1 MNNTKSNFGKKGWMI
16 IIYVLFLYM
25 FSATPPDTL
34 NVTAGWFAEIIGVES
49 SSLLPFFAIGGF
61 VGIIVAFILGQ
72 FIAKKGVKWPT
83 VGILIV
89 YAVIWL
95 LNGYVKSTA
104 SYAIVTIL
112 LVAVS
117 DAMNLVSTQQ
127 IMNNWFP
134 KKKGLALGWSTMGM
148 CFSSAIMV
156 AVFNILKNVVNI
168 QAPYYLMVVICIILA
183 IVTAVWFKN
192 YPEEA
197 GAYPD
202 NEPISEEEKA
212 ANLKL
217 INEYK
222 SEFTVGKLMK
232 TKELWALTILFAF
245 LFLGL
250 IGITSQMIPRMG
262 AVGFDQ
268 NIAILCLT
276 ISSIIGIFG
285 SFGWGWVDQKI
296 STKKAVE
303 IFCICWTVMCAVG
316 AIGALAQSKPVTLI
330 SILMY
335 SLLLG
340 GLGNLMPS
348 FTITVFGRYD
358 FPQANKIMVPLV
370 VAIRSFALFIVPAM
384 LAIAAKG
391 GAQTNDTNAKGYF
404 MTFVVFAVLALIS
417 TIIAFRTKDKMIG
430 KE

>member
-1 MNNTKSNFGKKGWMI
+1 MNTKSNFGKKGWMVI
-16 IIYVLFLYM
+16 LYVLLLYM

-34 NVTAGWFAEIIGVES
+34 NVTADWFAGVIGLETS
-49 SSLLPFFAIGGF
+49 NSLLPFFAIGGF
-61 VGIIVAFILGQ
+61 VGIPVALILGQ
-72 FIAKKGVKWPT
+72 IIAKKGVKWPT
-83 VGILIV
+83 VGILII

-95 LNGYVKSTA
+95 LNGFVNSTPM
-104 SYAIVTIL
+104 YAVVTIL

-117 DAMNLVSTQQ
+117 DAMNLVCTQQ
-127 IMNNWFP
+127 AMNNWFP
-134 KKKGLALGWSTMGM
+134 KKKGLALGWATMGM

-156 AVFNILKNVVNI
+156 AVFSALHDIVSL
-168 QAPYYLMVVICIILA
+168 QAPYYLMTVICVILA
-183 IVTAVWFKN
+183 IITAVWFKN

-202 NEPISEEEKA
+202 NEPISEEEKE

-217 INEYK
+217 IHEYK
-222 SEFTVGKLMK
+222 SEFTFGKLFK
-232 TKELWALTILFAF
+232 TKELWALIFLFGF

-268 NIAILCLT
+268 NTAIMWLT

-285 SFGWGWVDQKI
+285 SFAWGWIDQKI
-296 STKKAVE
+296 STSKAVK
-303 IFCICWTVMCAVG
+303 IFAICWTVMTIVG
-316 AIGALAQSKPVTLI
+316 ALGAKLVSQPITLI
-330 SILMY
+330 SVVMY

-348 FTITVFGRYD
+348 LTITIFGRYD
-358 FPQANKIMVPLV
+358 FPHANKVMVPLV
-370 VAIRSFALFIVPAM
+370 VGIRSFALFIVPAV
-384 LAIAAKG
+384 LEGAG
-391 GAQTNDTNAKGYF
+391 GAGHEAEGYF
-404 MTFVVFAVLALIS
+404 IVFIILAVLSLIS
-417 TIIAFRTKDKMIG
+417 TIIAFCLKDKMIG

>member
-1 MNNTKSNFGKKGWMI
+1 MNNTKSNFGRKGWMI

-34 NVTAGWFAEIIGVES
+34 NVTAGWFAEVIGVES
-49 SSLLPFFAIGGF
+49 TSLLPFFAIGGF
-61 VGIIVAFILGQ
+61 VGILVALVLGQ

-95 LNGYVKSTA
+95 LNGFVKSVPM
-104 SYAIVTIL
+104 YAVITIL

-134 KKKGLALGWSTMGM
+134 KKKGIALGWSTMGM

-156 AVFNILKNVVNI
+156 AVFSALKGIINI
-168 QAPYYLMVVICIILA
+168 QAPYYLMTVICIILA

-202 NEPISEEEKA
+202 NEPLTEEQKA

-222 SEFTVGKLMK
+222 SDFTLGKLLK
-232 TKELWALTILFAF
+232 TKELWALIFLFGF

-250 IGITSQMIPRMG
+250 VGITSQMIPRM
-262 AVGFDQ
+262 ACVGFEQ
-268 NIAILCLT
+268 NVAIMWLT
-276 ISSIIGIFG
+276 ISSVIGIFG
-285 SFGWGWVDQKI
+285 SFGWGWVDQRI
-296 STKKAVE
+296 GTKKAVE
-303 IFCICWTVMCAVG
+303 IFCICWTLMCVVAAYG
-316 AIGALAQSKPVTLI
+316 AFGVSKPVTI
-330 SILMY
+330 VSVVMY

-348 FTITVFGRYD
+348 LTITIFGRYD

-370 VAIRSFALFIVPAM
+370 VCIRSFALFIVPAM
-384 LAIAAKG
+384 IEIAG
-391 GAQTNDTNAKGYF
+391 GVGHEAEGYF
-404 MTFVVFAVLALIS
+404 RVFIILTILSLIS
-417 TIIAFRTKDKMIG
+417 TIIAFCIKDKMIG
-430 KE
+430 KEN

>member
-1 MNNTKSNFGKKGWMI
+1 MNDTKSNFGRKGWMI

-34 NVTAGWFAEIIGVES
+34 NVTAGWFAEVIGVDS
-49 SSLLPFFAIGGF
+49 TSLLPFFAVGGF
-61 VGIIVAFILGQ
+61 VGILVALVLGQ

-89 YAVIWL
+89 YALIWF
-95 LNGYVKSTA
+95 LNGFVKSVPM
-104 SYAIVTIL
+104 YAVITIL

-134 KKKGLALGWSTMGM
+134 KKKGIALGWSTMGM

-156 AVFNILKNVVNI
+156 AVFSALKGAINI
-168 QAPYYLMVVICIILA
+168 QAPYYLMTVICIILA

-202 NEPISEEEKA
+202 NEPLTEEQKA

-222 SEFTVGKLMK
+222 SDFTLGKLLK
-232 TKELWALTILFAF
+232 TKELWALIFLFGF

-250 IGITSQMIPRMG
+250 VGITSQMIPRM
-262 AVGFDQ
+262 ACVGFEQ
-268 NIAILCLT
+268 NVAIMCLT

-285 SFGWGWVDQKI
+285 SFGWGWVDQRI
-296 STKKAVE
+296 GTKKAVE
-303 IFCICWTVMCAVG
+303 IFCVCWTLMCAVAACG
-316 AIGALAQSKPVTLI
+316 AFGVSKPVTI
-330 SILMY
+330 ASIVMY

-348 FTITVFGRYD
+348 LTITIFGRYD

-370 VAIRSFALFIVPAM
+370 VCIRSFALFIVPAM
-384 LAIAAKG
+384 IELAG
-391 GAQTNDTNAKGYF
+391 GTGHEAEGYF
-404 MTFVVFAVLALIS
+404 RVFVILTILSVIS
-417 TIIAFRTKDKMIG
+417 TIIAFCTKDKMIG
-430 KE
+430 KEN